1 MALLLVILVA
11 WQIKKV
17 WSSTIIEVSIFLM
30 IHFLIY
36 LGETDAIYLADTA
49 LEKAYTYSFGM
60 LIVFVL
66 LTLKFSRR
74 RGFRS
79 TPMDL
84 LILFVALVVP
94 NLPDPR
100 IQTWQMGLVAAKIVV
115 LFFTYEDLKGELR
128 LDTKRLGVT
137 GVLALLVISIR
148 GFVG

>member
-1 MALLLVILVA
+1 MALLGVILIT
-11 WQIKKV
+11 WQIKKE
-17 WSSTIIEVSIFLM
+17 WASNIIEVSIFL
-30 IHFLIY
+30 IIPFLIY
-36 LGETDAIYLADTA
+36 LGETDVIYLADTA
-49 LEKAYTYSFGM
+49 LEKAYTYSFGL

-79 TPMDL
+79 TPMDF

-115 LFFTYEDLKGELR
+115 LFFTYEVLKGELR

-137 GVLALLVISIR
+137 GVLVLLVISIR

>member
-1 MALLLVILVA
+1 
-11 WQIKKV
+11 
-17 WSSTIIEVSIFLM
+17 M
-30 IHFLIY
+30 IPFLIY
-36 LGETDAIYLADTA
+36 LAETDAIYLADTA

-79 TPMDL
+79 TPMDF

-115 LFFTYEDLKGELR
+115 LFFTYEVLKGELR

-137 GVLALLVISIR
+137 GVLVLLVISIR

>member
-1 MALLLVILVA
+1 MALLVSIIFA

-17 WSSTIIEVSIFLM
+17 WASTIIEVSIFLM
-30 IHFLIY
+30 IPFLIY
-36 LGETDAIYLADTA
+36 LGETNVIYLADTA
-49 LEKAYTYSFGM
+49 LEKAYTYSFGI

-79 TPMDL
+79 TPMDF

-115 LFFTYEDLKGELR
+115 LFFTYEVLKGELR

-137 GVLALLVISIR
+137 GVLVLLVISIR
-148 GFVG
+148 GFTG

>member
-1 MALLLVILVA
+1 MALLGVILVA

-17 WSSTIIEVSIFLM
+17 WASTIIEVSIFLM
-30 IHFLIY
+30 IPFLIY
-36 LGETDAIYLADTA
+36 LGETDAIYLADTV
-49 LEKAYTYSFGM
+49 LEKAYTFSFGL

-74 RGFRS
+74 HGFRS
-79 TPMDL
+79 TPMDF

-115 LFFTYEDLKGELR
+115 LFFTYEVLKGELR

-137 GVLALLVISIR
+137 GVLVLLVISIR